1 MTPADASPAL
11 AAATV
16 RPAGIGDITPR
27 DFAAIAQI
35 MQDEARIHLPPSK
48 ATLVQSRLGRRLS
61 HTRLTRFR
69 DYVELVRHDEAER
82 NAMVVA
88 LTTNHTHFFREA
100 HHFDHLTSVVVP
112 ILKARGTPARLWS
125 AGCSSG
131 EEVYS
136 MAMCLRGPN
145 AGSAAWLNG
154 ADVRL
159 LATDIAS
166 HVVDATRRAAYSA
179 NAVAAIPETYRASWL
194 KPDPSA
200 NGLFAIAEEVRA
212 MVTARVLNLF
222 AEWPMRRKYDVIFCR
237 NVMIYF
243 EDDAKMELEAR
254 FAEMLL
260 PGGFLYIG
268 HSERLIGPA
277 TDRLRPVGQTIY
289 QREG

>member
-1 MTPADASPAL
+1 MIPADASGPL
-11 AAATV
+11 AAPPV
-16 RPAGIGDITPR
+16 RSAGPGEISPR
-27 DFAAIAQI
+27 DFTAIAQI
-35 MQDEARIHLPPSK
+35 MQTEARIHLPPSK
-48 ATLVQSRLGRRLS
+48 APLVQSRLGRRLS
-61 HTRLTRFR
+61 HNRLTRFR
-69 DYVELVRHDEAER
+69 DYVELVRNDATER

-100 HHFDHLTSVVVP
+100 HHFNHLTSVVVP
-112 ILKARGTPARLWS
+112 TLKARGTASARLWS

-145 AGSAAWLNG
+145 AASAAWLNG

-159 LATDIAS
+159 LATDIAG
-166 HVVDATRRAAYSA
+166 HVVEATRRAVYSA
-179 NAVAAIPETYRASWL
+179 NDVNPIPEPYRISWL
-194 KPDPSA
+194 KPQD
-200 NGLFAIAEEVRA
+200 GQFAIADDVRA

-254 FAEMLL
+254 LSEMLV

-277 TDRLRPVGQTIY
+277 TTMMRPVNQTIY
-289 QREG
+289 QREA